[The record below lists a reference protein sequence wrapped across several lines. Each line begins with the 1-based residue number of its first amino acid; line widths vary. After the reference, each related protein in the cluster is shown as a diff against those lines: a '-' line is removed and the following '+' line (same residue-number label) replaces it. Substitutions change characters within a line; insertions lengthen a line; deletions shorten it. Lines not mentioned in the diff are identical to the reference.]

1 MGREKKEKKEK
12 KEIPIKPKNRRTK
25 ENKESYLSLSQM
37 PVVQIEISMDASMDS
52 LQGPPQL

>member
-1 MGREKKEKKEK
+1 MTNGKGKKREKRKKRK
-12 KEIPIKPKNRRTK
+12 FLLNRRTK

-37 PVVQIEISMDASMDS
+37 PVVEIEISMDASMDS